1 MQQALIRNQDNSYE
15 EYFFTHTLCYGHNTY
30 GSIEELLA
38 SSEYLPDL
46 IYYLSANYVDWVLV
60 LGESNDAVFFGSDLP
75 GDVLAYGSADTIV
88 DWIPDL
94 SWGILDDDRVG
105 QDYMTIG
112 HLLDI
117 SSLKQSLFYLQ
128 GLQVIPQL
136 PLNERLTPILS
147 PEGAKYWM
155 APVDS

>member
-15 EYFFTHTLCYGHNTY
+15 EYFFTHTLCYGHNMY

-38 SSEYLPDL
+38 STGYLPDL

-75 GDVLAYGSADTIV
+75 GDVLAYGSADTV
-88 DWIPDL
+88 ADWIPDL
-94 SWGILDDDRVG
+94 SWGILDDDRVC
-105 QDYMTIG
+105 QDYMTIR
-112 HLLDI
+112 HLLDTP
-117 SSLKQSLFYLQ
+117 SLKQSLFYLQ

-136 PLNERLTPILS
+136 PPNERLNSILS

-155 APVDS
+155 APLDR